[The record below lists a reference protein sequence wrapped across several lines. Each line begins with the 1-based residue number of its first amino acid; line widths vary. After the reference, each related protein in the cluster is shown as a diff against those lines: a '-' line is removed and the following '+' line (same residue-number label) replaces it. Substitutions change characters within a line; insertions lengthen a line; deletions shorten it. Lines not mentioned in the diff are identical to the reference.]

1 MIVMLMPV
9 VMLVPHSSIAELD
22 GACNT
27 CLRYE
32 LQGPID
38 RCDADSRLFFMNQFD
53 QLVGRDM
60 VLALEKN
67 IKDLV
72 TPRAPANTFGV

>member
-1 MIVMLMPV
+1 
-9 VMLVPHSSIAELD
+9 
-22 GACNT
+22 
-27 CLRYE
+27 
-32 LQGPID
+32 
-38 RCDADSRLFFMNQFD
+38 MNQFD